1 MRLAPCGQT
10 SDPAFASP
18 MSVEIEMSA
27 ERPDAETRRLPKGSR
42 KDLDS
47 SSRPLRHTRRKKEVS
62 VVSVREREAA
72 TL

>member
-47 SSRPLRHTRRKKEVS
+47 SRRPLQKRRHARTHTEG
-62 VVSVREREAA
+62 EREKRGE
-72 TL
+72 

>member
-47 SSRPLRHTRRKKEVS
+47 SRRPLQRVVTHAHTHGG
-62 VVSVREREAA
+62 REREER
-72 TL
+72 